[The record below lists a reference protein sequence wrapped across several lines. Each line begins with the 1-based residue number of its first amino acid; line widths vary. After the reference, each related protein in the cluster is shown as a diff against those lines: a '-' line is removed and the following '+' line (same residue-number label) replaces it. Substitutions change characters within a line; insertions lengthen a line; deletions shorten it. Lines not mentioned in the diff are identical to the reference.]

1 MAPPHHL
8 SGPPPPAM
16 AVLEIG
22 ATVAVPTVSA
32 ATASMIASDV
42 FMAALL
48 SGPSR
53 ATDDPSLERD
63 RPGLLVLVCNG
74 MQLHPRCWGLALSR
88 HVWSWN
94 VTAISLS
101 CWSESDQKAIREQL
115 VRILNSGPFHQSQ
128 RRQRFLEYLVN
139 ETLAGRGERLKGYN
153 IALEVFDRPETFDP
167 TVDPLVR
174 IEAARL
180 RDKLREY
187 YEADGRSDAIH
198 IDLPKGTYAPLIE
211 FREGEQQ
218 VKGVSKRRMRW
229 QTTVPVLALILVLGA
244 VGAWLTRDLWGPA
257 PEGAAEHPVIAV
269 LPFANLS
276 DDPKQEY
283 FSDGLTEDLMTE
295 LSRAS
300 RDLRVLARNTTF
312 QYKGKAVDVP
322 KLGRELGARYV
333 LEGSVRRTDDRL
345 RVMAQLIETRTGTHV
360 WADRFDR
367 KMADI
372 FLLQDEIV
380 SQIVAK
386 IAGNFGVIDI
396 TEAGSATRKS
406 PDEIQAYDL
415 VLRAQNVMHPEY
427 SHETFSAAKELL
439 RQAIVLDPLN
449 ARARRELAYL
459 AVIGWVFRFDKTPEP
474 PQEITAQAAKA
485 VQLDPADARAHMVA
499 ASAYFF
505 TKQLDLFEREAEQ
518 AMALAPYDAEI
529 LATVGHLI
537 ASSGQWQ
544 RGVALAKK
552 ANELNADA
560 AIGWYHAAMCYDYYL
575 QGDYEHAL
583 EFRRLHVDQQAM
595 HAYIEYIPVYGQL
608 GRKQEAQENWRKLL
622 ADVPGASAETFE
634 AWYHLW
640 NMRDED
646 IAKLMDG
653 VYKSGVLGPE
663 AKPGQ

>member
-1 MAPPHHL
+1 M
-8 SGPPPPAM
+8 
-16 AVLEIG
+16 
-22 ATVAVPTVSA
+22 
-32 ATASMIASDV
+32 
-42 FMAALL
+42 
-48 SGPSR
+48 
-53 ATDDPSLERD
+53 
-63 RPGLLVLVCNG
+63 
-74 MQLHPRCWGLALSR
+74 
-88 HVWSWN
+88 
-94 VTAISLS
+94 TAISLS
-101 CWSESDQKAIREQL
+101 CWGESDQKAIREQL

-139 ETLAGRGERLKGYN
+139 ETLAGRGERLKAYN
-153 IALEVFDRPETFDP
+153 VALEVFERPETFDP
-167 TVDPLVR
+167 ATDPLVR

-180 RDKLREY
+180 REKLREY
-187 YEADGRSDAIH
+187 YGTDGQDDAIH

-211 FREGEQQ
+211 FQEGGQQ
-218 VKGVSKRRMRW
+218 VKIVSKRRLPW
-229 QTTVPVLALILVLGA
+229 QIILPALALILALGA
-244 VGAWLTRDLWGPA
+244 FGTWLTRDLWMPARA
-257 PEGAAEHPVIAV
+257 PEGPAIAV
-269 LPFANLS
+269 LPFVNLS
-276 DDPKQEY
+276 GDPQQEY

-312 QYKGKAVDVP
+312 QYKGKAVDIP

-345 RVMAQLIETRTGTHV
+345 RVMAQLIETQTGAHV

-367 KMADI
+367 EMADV
-372 FLLQDEIV
+372 FLVQDEIV

-396 TEAGSATRKS
+396 NEARSATRKN

-415 VLRAQNVMHPEY
+415 VLRAQDVMRPEW

-439 RQAIVLDPLN
+439 RQAIALDPLN

-505 TKQLDLFEREAEQ
+505 NKQLDLFEREAQQ
-518 AMALAPYDAEI
+518 AMELAPYDAEI
-529 LATVGHLI
+529 LATLACMI
-537 ASSGQWQ
+537 ADTGQWQ
-544 RGVALAKK
+544 RGVTLAEK
-552 ANELNADA
+552 ANALNADA
-560 AIGWYHAAMCYDYYL
+560 AIGWYHHTLYYDYYL
-575 QGDYEHAL
+575 KGDYERAL
-583 EFRRLHVDQQAM
+583 EFRRLHPDQKAI

-608 GRKQEAQENWRKLL
+608 GRTQEALENWRKLL

-634 AWYHLW
+634 NWYRMW
-640 NMRDED
+640 NFRDED

-653 VYKSGVLGPE
+653 VYKSGVLGVK

>member
-1 MAPPHHL
+1 M
-8 SGPPPPAM
+8 
-16 AVLEIG
+16 
-22 ATVAVPTVSA
+22 
-32 ATASMIASDV
+32 
-42 FMAALL
+42 
-48 SGPSR
+48 
-53 ATDDPSLERD
+53 
-63 RPGLLVLVCNG
+63 
-74 MQLHPRCWGLALSR
+74 
-88 HVWSWN
+88 
-94 VTAISLS
+94 TAISLS
-101 CWSESDQKAIREQL
+101 CWSESDQKAIHEQL

-139 ETLAGRGERLKGYN
+139 ETLAGRGERLKAYN
-153 IALEVFDRPETFDP
+153 VALEVFERPETFDP

-180 RDKLREY
+180 REKLREY
-187 YEADGRSDAIH
+187 YGTEGQSDAIH

-211 FREGEQQ
+211 FREGEQP
-218 VKGVSKRRMRW
+218 VKSVSKRRRRW
-229 QTTVPVLALILVLGA
+229 QTTVPVLALILMLGA

-257 PEGAAEHPVIAV
+257 PKGAAEHPVLGMPEGPTIAV
-269 LPFANLS
+269 LPFLNLS
-276 DDPKQEY
+276 GDANQEY
-283 FSDGLTEDLMTE
+283 FSDGLTEDLMTA
-295 LSRAS
+295 LSRTS
-300 RDLRVLARNTTF
+300 SDLRVLARNTTF
-312 QYKGKAVDVP
+312 QYKGKSVNAP
-322 KLGRELGARYV
+322 ELGRELGARYV
-333 LEGSVRRTDDRL
+333 LEGSVRRADDGL
-345 RVMAQLIETRTGTHV
+345 RVTAQLIDTQTGAQI
-360 WADRFDR
+360 WGDRFDR

-372 FLLQDEIV
+372 FLVQDEIV

-386 IAGNFGVIDI
+386 TAGGYGVIEM
-396 TEAGSATRKS
+396 TEARSATRKN

-415 VLRAQNVMHPEY
+415 VLRAHEVMRPEW

-439 RQAIVLDPLN
+439 RRAIALDPLN
-449 ARARRELAYL
+449 ARARREFAYL
-459 AVIGWVFRFDKTPEP
+459 AVIGWVFRFDKPPEP

-499 ASAYFF
+499 AAAYFF

-529 LATVGHLI
+529 LATLGHLI

-560 AIGWYHAAMCYDYYL
+560 AVGWYHAAMHYNYYL

-583 EFRRLHVDQQAM
+583 EFRRLHVDQHAM
-595 HAYIEYIPVYGQL
+595 HAYIEYIPIYGQL

-622 ADVPGASAETFE
+622 ADVPDASAETFE

>member
-1 MAPPHHL
+1 M
-8 SGPPPPAM
+8 
-16 AVLEIG
+16 
-22 ATVAVPTVSA
+22 
-32 ATASMIASDV
+32 
-42 FMAALL
+42 
-48 SGPSR
+48 
-53 ATDDPSLERD
+53 
-63 RPGLLVLVCNG
+63 
-74 MQLHPRCWGLALSR
+74 
-88 HVWSWN
+88 
-94 VTAISLS
+94 TAISLN

-139 ETLAGRGERLKGYN
+139 ETLAGRGERLKAYN
-153 IALEVFDRPETFDP
+153 VALEVFERPETFDP
-167 TVDPLVR
+167 ITDPLVR

-180 RDKLREY
+180 REKLREY
-187 YEADGRSDAIH
+187 YGTEGQSDAIH

-218 VKGVSKRRMRW
+218 VKSVSKRRMRW
-229 QTTVPVLALILVLGA
+229 QITVPVLALILMLGA

-257 PEGAAEHPVIAV
+257 PEGAAEHPVLGMPEGPAIAV

-283 FSDGLTEDLMTE
+283 FSDGLTDDLMTA

-300 RDLRVLARNTTF
+300 SDLRVLARNTTF

-333 LEGSVRRTDDRL
+333 LEGSVRRAGDDL
-345 RVMAQLIETRTGTHV
+345 RVTAQLSDTETGSHI

-372 FLLQDEIV
+372 FLVQDEIV

-396 TEAGSATRKS
+396 NEAKSATRKS
-406 PDEIQAYDL
+406 PDEIRAYDL
-415 VLRAQNVMHPEY
+415 ILRAQGVMRPEW

-439 RQAIVLDPLN
+439 RQAIALDPLN

-505 TKQLDLFEREAEQ
+505 TKQFDLFEREAQQ
-518 AMALAPYDAEI
+518 AIELAPYDAEI
-529 LATVGHLI
+529 LATLG
-537 ASSGQWQ
+537 
-544 RGVALAKK
+544 
-552 ANELNADA
+552 
-560 AIGWYHAAMCYDYYL
+560 
-575 QGDYEHAL
+575 
-583 EFRRLHVDQQAM
+583 LHD
-595 HAYIEYIPVYGQL
+595 
-608 GRKQEAQENWRKLL
+608 R
-622 ADVPGASAETFE
+622 
-634 AWYHLW
+634 
-640 NMRDED
+640 
-646 IAKLMDG
+646 
-653 VYKSGVLGPE
+653 
-663 AKPGQ
+663 

>member
-1 MAPPHHL
+1 M
-8 SGPPPPAM
+8 
-16 AVLEIG
+16 
-22 ATVAVPTVSA
+22 
-32 ATASMIASDV
+32 
-42 FMAALL
+42 
-48 SGPSR
+48 
-53 ATDDPSLERD
+53 
-63 RPGLLVLVCNG
+63 
-74 MQLHPRCWGLALSR
+74 
-88 HVWSWN
+88 
-94 VTAISLS
+94 TAISLS

-115 VRILNSGPFHQSQ
+115 VRILNSGPFHESQ

-439 RQAIVLDPLN
+439 RQAIVIDPLN

-595 HAYIEYIPVYGQL
+595 HTYIEYIPVYGQL

>member
-1 MAPPHHL
+1 M
-8 SGPPPPAM
+8 
-16 AVLEIG
+16 LEIG
-22 ATVAVPTVSA
+22 AMVAVPIVSA

-139 ETLAGRGERLKGYN
+139 ETLAGRGERLKAYN
-153 IALEVFDRPETFDP
+153 VALEVFDRPETFDP
-167 TVDPLVR
+167 TIDPLVR

-180 RDKLREY
+180 REKLREY
-187 YEADGRSDAIH
+187 YGTEGQSDAIH

-218 VKGVSKRRMRW
+218 VKSVSKRRMRW

-257 PEGAAEHPVIAV
+257 PEGAAEHPVIGMPEGPAIAV

-345 RVMAQLIETRTGTHV
+345 RVMAQLIDTQTGAHV

-372 FLLQDEIV
+372 FLVQDEIV

-386 IAGNFGVIDI
+386 IAGNFGVIEI
-396 TEAGSATRKS
+396 NEAKSATRKN

-415 VLRAQNVMHPEY
+415 VLRAQNVMHPEF

-439 RQAIVLDPLN
+439 RQAIALDPLE
-449 ARARRELAYL
+449 RAGA
-459 AVIGWVFRFDKTPEP
+459 P
-474 PQEITAQAAKA
+474 
-485 VQLDPADARAHMVA
+485 RAGLPCC
-499 ASAYFF
+499 
-505 TKQLDLFEREAEQ
+505 TWL
-518 AMALAPYDAEI
+518 
-529 LATVGHLI
+529 
-537 ASSGQWQ
+537 
-544 RGVALAKK
+544 GVPL
-552 ANELNADA
+552 
-560 AIGWYHAAMCYDYYL
+560 
-575 QGDYEHAL
+575 
-583 EFRRLHVDQQAM
+583 R
-595 HAYIEYIPVYGQL
+595 
-608 GRKQEAQENWRKLL
+608 
-622 ADVPGASAETFE
+622 
-634 AWYHLW
+634 
-640 NMRDED
+640 
-646 IAKLMDG
+646 
-653 VYKSGVLGPE
+653 
-663 AKPGQ
+663 

>member
-1 MAPPHHL
+1 M
-8 SGPPPPAM
+8 
-16 AVLEIG
+16 
-22 ATVAVPTVSA
+22 
-32 ATASMIASDV
+32 
-42 FMAALL
+42 
-48 SGPSR
+48 
-53 ATDDPSLERD
+53 
-63 RPGLLVLVCNG
+63 
-74 MQLHPRCWGLALSR
+74 
-88 HVWSWN
+88 
-94 VTAISLS
+94 
-101 CWSESDQKAIREQL
+101 
-115 VRILNSGPFHQSQ
+115 
-128 RRQRFLEYLVN
+128 
-139 ETLAGRGERLKGYN
+139 
-153 IALEVFDRPETFDP
+153 
-167 TVDPLVR
+167 R

-180 RDKLREY
+180 REKLREY
-187 YEADGRSDAIH
+187 YGTEGQSDAIH

-218 VKGVSKRRMRW
+218 VKSVSKRRMRW
-229 QTTVPVLALILVLGA
+229 QTTVPVLALILMLGA

-257 PEGAAEHPVIAV
+257 PEGAAEHPVLGMPEGPAIAV

-283 FSDGLTEDLMTE
+283 FSDGLTDDLMTE

-300 RDLRVLARNTTF
+300 SDLRVLARNTTF
-312 QYKGKAVDVP
+312 QYKGKAVDVT
-322 KLGRELGARYV
+322 KIGRELGARYV
-333 LEGSVRRTDDRL
+333 LEGSVRRADDGL
-345 RVMAQLIETRTGTHV
+345 RVTAQLIDTETGSHI

-372 FLLQDEIV
+372 FLVQDEIV

-396 TEAGSATRKS
+396 NEAKSATRKS
-406 PDEIQAYDL
+406 PDEIRAYDL
-415 VLRAQNVMHPEY
+415 ILRAQDVMRPEW

-439 RQAIVLDPLN
+439 RQAIALDPLN

-505 TKQLDLFEREAEQ
+505 TKQFDLFEREAQQ
-518 AMALAPYDAEI
+518 AIELAPYDAEI
-529 LATVGHLI
+529 LATLACMI
-537 ASSGQWQ
+537 ADSGQWE
-544 RGVALAKK
+544 RGVALAEK
-552 ANELNADA
+552 ANALNAGA
-560 AIGWYHAAMCYDYYL
+560 AIGWYHHALFYYYYL
-575 QGDYEHAL
+575 KGDYERAL
-583 EFRRLHVDQQAM
+583 EFRRLHPDQQAI

-622 ADVPGASAETFE
+622 ADVPGWTAESFE

-653 VYKSGVLGPE
+653 VTKSGVLEAE

>member
-1 MAPPHHL
+1 M
-8 SGPPPPAM
+8 
-16 AVLEIG
+16 
-22 ATVAVPTVSA
+22 
-32 ATASMIASDV
+32 
-42 FMAALL
+42 
-48 SGPSR
+48 
-53 ATDDPSLERD
+53 
-63 RPGLLVLVCNG
+63 
-74 MQLHPRCWGLALSR
+74 
-88 HVWSWN
+88 
-94 VTAISLS
+94 TAISLS

-139 ETLAGRGERLKGYN
+139 ETLAGRGERLKAYN
-153 IALEVFDRPETFDP
+153 VALEVFERPETFDP
-167 TVDPLVR
+167 TTDPLVR

-180 RDKLREY
+180 REKLREY
-187 YEADGRSDAIH
+187 YGTEGQSDAIH

-211 FREGEQQ
+211 FQEGGQQ
-218 VKGVSKRRMRW
+218 VKIVSKRRLPW
-229 QTTVPVLALILVLGA
+229 QIILPALALILALGA
-244 VGAWLTRDLWGPA
+244 FGTWLTRDLWMPARA
-257 PEGAAEHPVIAV
+257 PEGPAIAV
-269 LPFANLS
+269 LPFVNLS
-276 DDPKQEY
+276 GDPQQEY

-322 KLGRELGARYV
+322 KLGHDLGVRYV
-333 LEGSVRRTDDRL
+333 LEGSIRRTDDRV
-345 RVMAQLIETRTGTHV
+345 RVMAQLIDTQTGAHV

-367 KMADI
+367 EMADI
-372 FLLQDEIV
+372 FLVQDEIV

-396 TEAGSATRKS
+396 NEARSATRKN

-415 VLRAQNVMHPEY
+415 VLRAQAVMRPEW
-427 SHETFSAAKELL
+427 SHETFSASKELL
-439 RQAIVLDPLN
+439 RQAIALDPLN

-505 TKQLDLFEREAEQ
+505 NKQLDLFEREAQQ
-518 AMALAPYDAEI
+518 AMELAPYDAEI
-529 LATVGHLI
+529 LATLACMI
-537 ASSGQWQ
+537 ADTGQWQ
-544 RGVALAKK
+544 RGVTLAEK
-552 ANELNADA
+552 ANALNADA
-560 AIGWYHAAMCYDYYL
+560 AIGWYHHTMYYDYYL
-575 QGDYEHAL
+575 KGDYERAL
-583 EFRRLHVDQQAM
+583 EFRRLHPDQKAI

-608 GRKQEAQENWRKLL
+608 GRTQEALENWRKLL

-634 AWYHLW
+634 NWYRMW
-640 NMRDED
+640 NFRDED

-653 VYKSGVLGPE
+653 VYKSGVLGVE

>member
-1 MAPPHHL
+1 MLAGLVL
-8 SGPPPPAM
+8 SRPLWSWA
-16 AVLEIG
+16 
-22 ATVAVPTVSA
+22 VAV
-32 ATASMIASDV
+32 I
-42 FMAALL
+42 
-48 SGPSR
+48 
-53 ATDDPSLERD
+53 
-63 RPGLLVLVCNG
+63 
-74 MQLHPRCWGLALSR
+74 QLKH
-88 HVWSWN
+88 
-94 VTAISLS
+94 
-101 CWSESDQKAIREQL
+101 WSESDQAAIRQQMD
-115 VRILNSGPFHQSQ
+115 RILHSGPFHQSH

-139 ETLAGRGERLKGYN
+139 ETLAGRSERLKGYN
-153 IALEVFDRPETFDP
+153 IALEVFGRPETFDP
-167 TVDPLVR
+167 IVHPLVR

-180 RDKLREY
+180 REKLREY
-187 YEADGRSDAIH
+187 YGTEGHSDAIH

-218 VKGVSKRRMRW
+218 VKSVSKRRMRW
-229 QTTVPVLALILVLGA
+229 QTTVPVLALILMVGA
-244 VGAWLTRDLWGPA
+244 AGAWLTRDLWGPA
-257 PEGAAEHPVIAV
+257 LNEAVEHEFGVPKSPAIAV
-269 LPFANLS
+269 LPFVNLS
-276 DDPKQEY
+276 GDPQQEY
-283 FSDGLTEDLMTE
+283 FSDGLTEDIMTE
-295 LSRAS
+295 LARS

-312 QYKGKAVDVP
+312 QYKGKAGDVSE
-322 KLGRELGARYV
+322 LGRELGVRYV
-333 LEGSVRRTDDRL
+333 LEGSVRRADDDL
-345 RVMAQLIETRTGTHV
+345 RVTAQLIDAESGAHI
-360 WADRFDR
+360 WADKFDR
-367 KMADI
+367 KMADV
-372 FLLQDEIV
+372 FLVQDEIV

-386 IAGNFGVIDI
+386 IAGGYGVIES
-396 TEAGSATRKS
+396 TEAKTSKS
-406 PDEIQAYDL
+406 PEQVQAYDL
-415 VLRAQNVMHPEY
+415 VLRAHDVMYEF
-427 SHETFSAAKELL
+427 SHENFRAAREFL
-439 RQAIVLDPLN
+439 RQAIALDPLN

-485 VQLDPADARAHMVA
+485 VQLDPADARSHMVA

-560 AIGWYHAAMCYDYYL
+560 AAGWYHAAMYYDYYL
-575 QGDYEHAL
+575 QGDYERAL
-583 EFRRLHVDQQAM
+583 EFRRLHLDQQAM

-608 GRKQEAQENWRKLL
+608 GHKEEALENWRKLL

-634 AWYHLW
+634 NWYHLW

>member
-1 MAPPHHL
+1 
-8 SGPPPPAM
+8 
-16 AVLEIG
+16 V
-22 ATVAVPTVSA
+22 AT
-32 ATASMIASDV
+32 
-42 FMAALL
+42 
-48 SGPSR
+48 
-53 ATDDPSLERD
+53 
-63 RPGLLVLVCNG
+63 
-74 MQLHPRCWGLALSR
+74 
-88 HVWSWN
+88 
-94 VTAISLS
+94 ISLN
-101 CWSESDQKAIREQL
+101 CWSESDRKVIREQL
-115 VRILNSGPFHQSQ
+115 DRILNSGPFHQSQ

-153 IALEVFDRPETFDP
+153 IAIEVFDRAETFDP
-167 TVDPLVR
+167 LVHPLVR

-180 RDKLREY
+180 REKLREY
-187 YEADGRSDAIH
+187 YGTEGQSDAIH

-218 VKGVSKRRMRW
+218 VKSVSKRRMRW
-229 QTTVPVLALILVLGA
+229 QTTVPVLALILILGA
-244 VGAWLTRDLWGPA
+244 IGAWLTRDLWGPA

-283 FSDGLTEDLMTE
+283 FSDGLTEDIMTE

-312 QYKGKAVDVP
+312 QYKDKAVDVP
-322 KLGRELGARYV
+322 KIGRELGVRYV
-333 LEGSVRRTDDRL
+333 LEGSVRRADDGL
-345 RVMAQLIETRTGTHV
+345 RVTAQLIDTQTGAQI

-372 FLLQDEIV
+372 FLVQDEIV

-396 TEAGSATRKS
+396 NEARSATRKN
-406 PDEIQAYDL
+406 PNEIRAYDL

-427 SHETFSAAKELL
+427 SHETFSAAKDMLL
-439 RQAIVLDPLN
+439 QAIALDPLN

-459 AVIGWVFRFDKTPEP
+459 AVIGWVFRFDETPVP
-474 PQEITAQAAKA
+474 PQEITALASKA

-499 ASAYFF
+499 ATAYFF
-505 TKQLDLFEREAEQ
+505 TKQLDLFEREAQQ
-518 AMALAPYDAEI
+518 AMALAPFDGEI
-529 LATVGHLI
+529 LATLGHLI

-560 AIGWYHAAMCYDYYL
+560 AVGWYHAAMYYDYYL

>member
-1 MAPPHHL
+1 M
-8 SGPPPPAM
+8 
-16 AVLEIG
+16 
-22 ATVAVPTVSA
+22 
-32 ATASMIASDV
+32 
-42 FMAALL
+42 
-48 SGPSR
+48 
-53 ATDDPSLERD
+53 
-63 RPGLLVLVCNG
+63 
-74 MQLHPRCWGLALSR
+74 
-88 HVWSWN
+88 
-94 VTAISLS
+94 TAISLS

-139 ETLAGRGERLKGYN
+139 ETLAGRGERLKAYN
-153 IALEVFDRPETFDP
+153 VALEVFERPETFDP

-180 RDKLREY
+180 REKLREY
-187 YEADGRSDAIH
+187 YGTEGQSDAIH

-211 FREGEQQ
+211 FREGKQQ
-218 VKGVSKRRMRW
+218 VKSVSKRRMRW
-229 QTTVPVLALILVLGA
+229 QTTVPVLALILMLGA

-257 PEGAAEHPVIAV
+257 PEGAAEHPVLGMPEGPAVAV
-269 LPFANLS
+269 LPFVNLS
-276 DDPKQEY
+276 GDPNQEY
-283 FSDGLTEDLMTE
+283 FSDGLTDDLMTE

-300 RDLRVLARNTTF
+300 SDLRVLARNTTF
-312 QYKGKAVDVP
+312 QYKGKSVDVP

-333 LEGSVRRTDDRL
+333 LEGSVRRAGDDL
-345 RVMAQLIETRTGTHV
+345 RVTAQLSDTETGSHI

-372 FLLQDEIV
+372 FLVQDEIV

-396 TEAGSATRKS
+396 NEARSATRKS
-406 PDEIQAYDL
+406 PDEIRAYDL
-415 VLRAQNVMHPEY
+415 VLRAQDVMRPEW
-427 SHETFSAAKELL
+427 SQETFSTAKELL
-439 RQAIVLDPLN
+439 RQAIALDPSN

-459 AVIGWVFRFDKTPEP
+459 AVIGWVFRFDKTPVP

-485 VQLDPADARAHMVA
+485 VQLDPSDARAHMVA

-505 TKQLDLFEREAEQ
+505 NKQLDLFEREAQQ
-518 AMALAPYDAEI
+518 AMELAPYDAEI
-529 LATVGHLI
+529 LATLGCMI
-537 ASSGQWQ
+537 ADSGQWQ
-544 RGVALAKK
+544 RGVTLAEK
-552 ANELNADA
+552 ANALNADA
-560 AIGWYHAAMCYDYYL
+560 AVGWYHHTLYYYYYL
-575 QGDYEHAL
+575 KGDYERAL
-583 EFRRLHVDQQAM
+583 EFRRLHPDQQAI

-608 GRKQEAQENWRKLL
+608 GRKKEALENWRKLL
-622 ADVPGASAETFE
+622 ADAPGWTAESFL

-653 VYKSGVLGPE
+653 VTKSGVLEAE

>member
-1 MAPPHHL
+1 M
-8 SGPPPPAM
+8 
-16 AVLEIG
+16 
-22 ATVAVPTVSA
+22 
-32 ATASMIASDV
+32 
-42 FMAALL
+42 
-48 SGPSR
+48 
-53 ATDDPSLERD
+53 
-63 RPGLLVLVCNG
+63 
-74 MQLHPRCWGLALSR
+74 
-88 HVWSWN
+88 
-94 VTAISLS
+94 
-101 CWSESDQKAIREQL
+101 
-115 VRILNSGPFHQSQ
+115 
-128 RRQRFLEYLVN
+128 
-139 ETLAGRGERLKGYN
+139 
-153 IALEVFDRPETFDP
+153 PE
-167 TVDPLVR
+167 
-174 IEAARL
+174 
-180 RDKLREY
+180 
-187 YEADGRSDAIH
+187 
-198 IDLPKGTYAPLIE
+198 
-211 FREGEQQ
+211 
-218 VKGVSKRRMRW
+218 
-229 QTTVPVLALILVLGA
+229 
-244 VGAWLTRDLWGPA
+244 GPA
-257 PEGAAEHPVIAV
+257 IAV

-276 DDPKQEY
+276 DDPTQEY

-560 AIGWYHAAMCYDYYL
+560 AIGWYHAAMYYDYYL

>member
-1 MAPPHHL
+1 MERRLAAILAADVKGYSHL
-8 SGPPPPAM
+8 TELNEEASTATLRMYRAVAEESISAHRGHVFSSAGDGVVAEFPSLVEAIRCGVEIQNEIAERNASVPEDGRMQFRIGVNSGDVIAEDNNLYGTG
-16 AVLEIG
+16 VN
-22 ATVAVPTVSA
+22 VAVRLEQLAEPGGICISQTVYDQVRKIVEIPFEDIGERRLKNIAEPVHVYKVKLEGPKVRPRPRRSRKTPLGVLA
-32 ATASMIASDV
+32 ASTIAI
-42 FMAALL
+42 
-48 SGPSR
+48 
-53 ATDDPSLERD
+53 
-63 RPGLLVLVCNG
+63 LLVLVVG
-74 MQLHPRCWGLALSR
+74 FGGWFYR
-88 HVWSWN
+88 
-94 VTAISLS
+94 
-101 CWSESDQKAIREQL
+101 
-115 VRILNSGPFHQSQ
+115 
-128 RRQRFLEYLVN
+128 
-139 ETLAGRGERLKGYN
+139 
-153 IALEVFDRPETFDP
+153 DRW
-167 TVDPLVR
+167 
-174 IEAARL
+174 
-180 RDKLREY
+180 
-187 YEADGRSDAIH
+187 
-198 IDLPKGTYAPLIE
+198 
-211 FREGEQQ
+211 
-218 VKGVSKRRMRW
+218 M
-229 QTTVPVLALILVLGA
+229 
-244 VGAWLTRDLWGPA
+244 PA
-257 PEGAAEHPVIAV
+257 PEGAAEHPVLGMPEGPAIAV
-269 LPFANLS
+269 LPFVNLS
-276 DDPKQEY
+276 GDPQQEY

-312 QYKGKAVDVP
+312 QYKGKAVDIP
-322 KLGRELGARYV
+322 KLGRELKVGYV

-345 RVMAQLIETRTGTHV
+345 RVMAQLIETQTGAHV

-367 KMADI
+367 EMADVS
-372 FLLQDEIV
+372 LVQDEIV

-396 TEAGSATRKS
+396 NEARSATRKS

-415 VLRAQNVMHPEY
+415 VLRAQAVMRPEW
-427 SHETFSAAKELL
+427 SHETFSTAKELL
-439 RQAIVLDPLN
+439 RQAIALDPLN

-505 TKQLDLFEREAEQ
+505 TKQLDLFEREAQQ
-518 AMALAPYDAEI
+518 AIALAPYDGEI

-560 AIGWYHAAMCYDYYL
+560 AAGWYHAAMYYDYYL
-575 QGDYEHAL
+575 QGDYERAL
-583 EFRRLHVDQQAM
+583 EFRRLHLDQQAM

-653 VYKSGVLGPE
+653 VYKSGVLGVE
-663 AKPGQ
+663 AIPGH